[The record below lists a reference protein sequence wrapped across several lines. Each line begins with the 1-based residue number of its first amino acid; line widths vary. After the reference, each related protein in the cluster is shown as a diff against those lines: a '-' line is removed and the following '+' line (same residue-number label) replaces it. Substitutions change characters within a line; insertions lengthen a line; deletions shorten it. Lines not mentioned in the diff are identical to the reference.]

1 MLRSRQR
8 SQQRFVEESLFYRV
22 ASMHHVAE
30 AMGLPASS
38 IRQTADR
45 PALAAGTHAF
55 EHGTTRFATFVRASD
70 TGVSKTGHGASHA
83 SSLRALH
90 AAAKVAP
97 FLTDPTTSFIDFGT
111 EHYDKILGRPYR
123 HFGTEAP
130 GRERKSKDEL
140 VSWYQTRS
148 GLEDA
153 FIWLSLLPE
162 DVRNVE
168 HEYRQMVAAEE
179 EEAKFAFYGKLAF
192 FQQDVA
198 HIPRS
203 SARKRSAY
211 CKMEWAPKPDGDLLR
226 CPPMVSHVGSLAASG
241 RNEAPF
247 TFNNKPDCTFWLP
260 MVQFNPVYRRAVPRL
275 TFMVPKAEV
284 VGPYLTIEFKKADQ
298 DMASAVNQL
307 AAAAALILFN
317 RVTLRI
323 RRLNEY
329 PLQREQCSVL
339 SHFEGL
345 KHYGIAL
352 AAQYA
357 NIYVIT
363 PRFEETGKDRDGQ
376 HGAFD
381 VASVWQGC
389 RVRLLVS
396 LDLTREEDVLEM
408 RCWVNEVQ
416 AWGLATHSADLIVDV
431 KGILRKGEGGD
442 ERVSLLP
449 HEMRK
454 LGFEA

>member
-1 MLRSRQR
+1 MWVSHGLVRMHSSMERRASQPSFARPTQASQRRGTELPTPPASAHSTQPQRSRPSSPIPRPPSSTSGR
-8 SQQRFVEESLFYRV
+8 S
-22 ASMHHVAE
+22 
-30 AMGLPASS
+30 
-38 IRQTADR
+38 I
-45 PALAAGTHAF
+45 
-55 EHGTTRFATFVRASD
+55 TTRSSAVNPGRAKQRTPRVTD
-70 TGVSKTGHGASHA
+70 KDFRLTTLNPHGIEI
-83 SSLRALH
+83 
-90 AAAKVAP
+90 VE
-97 FLTDPTTSFIDFGT
+97 DPTMSDFRG
-111 EHYDKILGRPYR
+111 PYR

-298 DMASAVNQL
+298 DMASAVNRL

-363 PRFEETGKDRDGQ
+363 PRFEETGKARDGQ

-416 AWGLATHSADLIVDV
+416 AWGLATYSADLIVDV

>member
-1 MLRSRQR
+1 VAVLSWPSSKRRD
-8 SQQRFVEESLFYRV
+8 LFPVPRPV
-22 ASMHHVAE
+22 I
-30 AMGLPASS
+30 SS
-38 IRQTADR
+38 
-45 PALAAGTHAF
+45 
-55 EHGTTRFATFVRASD
+55 SD
-70 TGVSKTGHGASHA
+70 T
-83 SSLRALH
+83 
-90 AAAKVAP
+90 
-97 FLTDPTTSFIDFGT
+97 
-111 EHYDKILGRPYR
+111 
-123 HFGTEAP
+123 
-130 GRERKSKDEL
+130 
-140 VSWYQTRS
+140 
-148 GLEDA
+148 
-153 FIWLSLLPE
+153 
-162 DVRNVE
+162 
-168 HEYRQMVAAEE
+168 AEE

-203 SARKRSAY
+203 NARKRSAY
-211 CKMEWAPKPDGDLLR
+211 CKMEWAPKSDGDLLR

-260 MVQFNPVYRRAVPRL
+260 IVQFNPVYRRAVPRL

-284 VGPYLTIEFKKADQ
+284 VGPYLTIKFKKADQ

-307 AAAAALILFN
+307 AAAAAMILFN

-431 KGILRKGEGGD
+431 KGIFRKGEGGD

>member
-1 MLRSRQR
+1 
-8 SQQRFVEESLFYRV
+8 
-22 ASMHHVAE
+22 
-30 AMGLPASS
+30 
-38 IRQTADR
+38 
-45 PALAAGTHAF
+45 
-55 EHGTTRFATFVRASD
+55 
-70 TGVSKTGHGASHA
+70 
-83 SSLRALH
+83 
-90 AAAKVAP
+90 
-97 FLTDPTTSFIDFGT
+97 
-111 EHYDKILGRPYR
+111 
-123 HFGTEAP
+123 
-130 GRERKSKDEL
+130 
-140 VSWYQTRS
+140 
-148 GLEDA
+148 
-153 FIWLSLLPE
+153 
-162 DVRNVE
+162 
-168 HEYRQMVAAEE
+168 
-179 EEAKFAFYGKLAF
+179 
-192 FQQDVA
+192 
-198 HIPRS
+198 
-203 SARKRSAY
+203 
-211 CKMEWAPKPDGDLLR
+211 
-226 CPPMVSHVGSLAASG
+226 MVSHVGSLAASG

-260 MVQFNPVYRRAVPRL
+260 IVQFNPVYRRAVPRL

-284 VGPYLTIEFKKADQ
+284 VGPYLTIEFKKTDQ
-298 DMASAVNQL
+298 DMASAVNRR

-376 HGAFD
+376 HCAFD

-389 RVRLLVS
+389 R
-396 LDLTREEDVLEM
+396 
-408 RCWVNEVQ
+408 